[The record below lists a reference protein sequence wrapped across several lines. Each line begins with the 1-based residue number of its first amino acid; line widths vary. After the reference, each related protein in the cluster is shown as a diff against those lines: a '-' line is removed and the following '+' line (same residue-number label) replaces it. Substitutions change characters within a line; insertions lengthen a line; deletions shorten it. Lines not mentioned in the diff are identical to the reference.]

1 MPGEGISLRGLQAA
15 IALVTAAHAGVDVPQ
30 EQLLGDTPPDEAL
43 RALTGL
49 AAAFLR
55 LGESGQPWEALR
67 VVGGLAARFETEGTV
82 E

>member
-1 MPGEGISLRGLQAA
+1 MADVGITVRGLQAA
-15 IALVTAAHAGVDVPQ
+15 VALVTAAHSRLEVSQ
-30 EQLLGDTPPDEAL
+30 EEVLGDTPAEEAL

-55 LGESGQPWEALR
+55 LGDPGVPGQALR
-67 VVGGLAARFETEGTV
+67 AAGGLVARFETEGTV